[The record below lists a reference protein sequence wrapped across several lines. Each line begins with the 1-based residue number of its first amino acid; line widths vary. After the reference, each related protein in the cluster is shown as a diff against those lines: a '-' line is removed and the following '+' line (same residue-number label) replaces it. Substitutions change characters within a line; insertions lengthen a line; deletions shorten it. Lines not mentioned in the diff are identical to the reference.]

1 MQALVALA
9 NEKKASLVGAFFLV
23 CSLLAG
29 CVQAEPPVASCAVP
43 AGVETVYSR
52 SVTDGD
58 TLRLADGRRL
68 RLAGINTPE
77 IGRDGKAS
85 EPWAQAARRE
95 LLALVDD
102 EPLQLKV
109 GADPRDH
116 YGRTLGY
123 LFDSHGRS
131 VEAQLLQAGLGYA
144 IVIPPND
151 ALAECYLAA
160 EADARQS
167 RRGLWQSDPVQSVGR
182 LQNGGFQLL
191 RGRVVAVTQ
200 TRPALWID
208 LDGPLTLRL
217 ERRDQAHFTAL
228 PDSSW
233 VGRELEVRG
242 WVVDRGEQQN
252 GFRRFMTSLR
262 HPAQIHPVSTH

>member
-9 NEKKASLVGAFFLV
+9 NEKKASLVGAFFLA
-23 CSLLAG
+23 CSLLVG
-29 CVQAEPPVASCAVP
+29 CVQADPPPASCVMP
-43 AGVETVYSR
+43 AGVETVSVR

-58 TLRLADGRRL
+58 TLRLTDGRRL

-95 LLALVDD
+95 LLALVDG
-102 EPLQLKV
+102 ESLQLKV
-109 GADPRDH
+109 GDDPRDH

-131 VEAQLLQAGLGYA
+131 VEARLLQAGLGYA
-144 IVIPPND
+144 IVIPPNA
-151 ALAECYLAA
+151 ALADCYLAA
-160 EADARQS
+160 ERDARQA
-167 RRGLWQSDPVQSVGR
+167 RRGLWQTDVVLPVGA
-182 LQNGGFQLL
+182 LADGGFHLL

-200 TRPALWID
+200 TRQALWID

-217 ERRDQAHFTAL
+217 ERRDLIHFSAP
-228 PDSSW
+228 PDADW

-242 WVVDRGEQQN
+242 WVIDRGAQPN
-252 GFRRFMTSLR
+252 GFRRFMIGLR
-262 HPAQIHPVSTH
+262 HPAQLHPVGAY

>member
-29 CVQAEPPVASCAVP
+29 CVQADPPQASCVMP
-43 AGVETVYSR
+43 PGVEAVSVR

-95 LLALVDD
+95 LLALVDS
-102 EPLQLKV
+102 ESLQLKV
-109 GADPRDH
+109 GDDPQDH

-144 IVIPPND
+144 IVIPPNA
-151 ALAECYLAA
+151 ALADCYLAA
-160 EADARQS
+160 ERDARQA
-167 RRGLWQSDPVQSVGR
+167 RRGLWQADVVRSVEE
-182 LQNGGFQLL
+182 LAEGGFHLL
-191 RGRVVAVTQ
+191 RGRVAAVTQ
-200 TRPALWID
+200 ESQAIWID
-208 LDGPLTLRL
+208 LEGPLTLRL
-217 ERRDQAHFTAL
+217 ERRDLVNFASVPGA
-228 PDSSW
+228 SW
-233 VGRELEVRG
+233 VGREIEVRG
-242 WVVDRGEQQN
+242 WVADRREQQN
-252 GFRRFMTSLR
+252 GFRRYMISLR
-262 HPAQIHPVSTH
+262 HPAQLHPLSSD